1 MTTRLGIGSM
11 TYAVMAQNALGRSGI
26 HSRIIR
32 LDPSET
38 VRGCAYGLEIDTK
51 SLKKA
56 SLILKRETISFS
68 VLK

>member
-1 MTTRLGIGSM
+1 MTKRLGIGSV

-26 HSRIIR
+26 ASRIIR

-38 VRGCAYGLEIDTK
+38 VNGCVYGLAIESA

-56 SLILKRETISFS
+56 TSSLKREKINYSI
-68 VLK
+68 LK

>member
-1 MTTRLGIGSM
+1 MTIKLGIGSM

-38 VRGCAYGLEIDTK
+38 VHGCAYGLEADSK

-56 SLILKRETISFS
+56 TSALKKENISYS
-68 VLK
+68 VLQ

>member
-11 TYAVMAQNALGRSGI
+11 TYAVMAQNALGRSGVP
-26 HSRIIR
+26 SRIIR

-38 VRGCAYGLEIDTK
+38 VNGCAYGLETDLKTI
-51 SLKKA
+51 KKA
-56 SLILKRETISFS
+56 TSILKREKINYS